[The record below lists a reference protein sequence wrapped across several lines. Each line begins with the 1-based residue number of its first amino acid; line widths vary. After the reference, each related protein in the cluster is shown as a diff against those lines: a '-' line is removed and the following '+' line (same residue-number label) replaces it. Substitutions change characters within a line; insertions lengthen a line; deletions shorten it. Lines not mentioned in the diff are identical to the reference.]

1 MIGIFE
7 THKAAHLPNGF
18 RPPRINK
25 VARPLNSANIKILL
39 EGSVKA
45 FFKQTAKMFNTVKTV
60 IGHFFGRD
68 ILVKIFLNK
77 I

>member
-1 MIGIFE
+1 MIGVFE
-7 THKAAHLPNGF
+7 THKTAGFSNGF

-60 IGHFFGRD
+60 IGNFFGRD